1 MKNMTACFRRMT
13 FMLLAAIATLFAGC
27 YGNHHDGRLP
37 SVPVGVEAD
46 STCFYET
53 HHYGQ
58 NFNFVV
64 KADSLMLVRQ
74 QPVEILSRMHTDTIT
89 VYRGDHVAVA
99 EIRVLPTDSIDS
111 VWVQIARDQETFGWL
126 HESSLLPSVV
136 PDDPISQFIST
147 FSDVYLLIFLIVISV
162 ISVAYLMR
170 TIFKRNARIVHFN
183 DIPTFYPTALALTVA
198 AAAVLYSSIRMFAQD
213 TWQHFYFNPTLN
225 PFIVPPALGI
235 FLVSVWAMLIIGL
248 ATVDVVRGILPTG
261 EAFLYLCGLA
271 GVCALNYIIF
281 SITTLYYV
289 GYPLFIAYAAFAVYV
304 YVKRFG
310 RLYKDSFRKHGKS
323 T

>member
-1 MKNMTACFRRMT
+1 MTACFRRMT
-13 FMLLAAIATLFAGC
+13 FMLLAAITTLFAGC

-37 SVPVGVEAD
+37 SVAADVEAD

-99 EIRVLPTDSIDS
+99 EIRVLPADSIDS

-261 EAFLYLCGLA
+261 EALLYLCGLT

>member
-1 MKNMTACFRRMT
+1 MT

-37 SVPVGVEAD
+37 SAPVGVEAD

-99 EIRVLPTDSIDS
+99 EIRVLPADSIDS

-261 EAFLYLCGLA
+261 EALLYLCGLA

>member
-1 MKNMTACFRRMT
+1 MT

-99 EIRVLPTDSIDS
+99 EIRVLPADSIDS

-225 PFIVPPALGI
+225 PFIVPTALGI

-261 EAFLYLCGLA
+261 EALLYLCGLA

>member
-1 MKNMTACFRRMT
+1 MTACFRRMT

-37 SVPVGVEAD
+37 SVSADVEAD

-53 HHYGQ
+53 YHYGQ

-64 KADSLMLVRQ
+64 KVDSLMLVRQ

-99 EIRVLPTDSIDS
+99 EIRVLPADSIDS

-261 EAFLYLCGLA
+261 EALLYLCGLA

>member
-1 MKNMTACFRRMT
+1 MTACFRRMT

-99 EIRVLPTDSIDS
+99 EIRVLPADSIDS

-170 TIFKRNARIVHFN
+170 TIFKRNAHIVHFN

-261 EAFLYLCGLA
+261 EALLYLCGLA

>member
-1 MKNMTACFRRMT
+1 MKNMTACFRRMI

-99 EIRVLPTDSIDS
+99 EIRVLPADSIDS
-111 VWVQIARDQETFGWL
+111 VWAQIAREQETFGWL
-126 HESSLLPSVV
+126 HESSPLPSVV
-136 PDDPISQFIST
+136 PEHPISQFIST

-261 EAFLYLCGLA
+261 EALLYLCGLA

>member
-1 MKNMTACFRRMT
+1 MT

-37 SVPVGVEAD
+37 SVSADVEAD

-64 KADSLMLVRQ
+64 KVDSLMLVRQ

-99 EIRVLPTDSIDS
+99 EIRVLPADSIDS

-261 EAFLYLCGLA
+261 EALLYLCGLA

>member
-1 MKNMTACFRRMT
+1 MT

-99 EIRVLPTDSIDS
+99 EIRVLPADSIDS

-248 ATVDVVRGILPTG
+248 ATVDVVRGILPIG
-261 EAFLYLCGLA
+261 EALLYLCGLA

>member
-1 MKNMTACFRRMT
+1 MTACFRRMT

-261 EAFLYLCGLA
+261 EALLYLCGLA

>member
-1 MKNMTACFRRMT
+1 MTACFRRMT

-99 EIRVLPTDSIDS
+99 EIRVLPADSIDS

-136 PDDPISQFIST
+136 PDDTISQFIST

-261 EAFLYLCGLA
+261 EALLYLCGLA

>member
-1 MKNMTACFRRMT
+1 MT

-99 EIRVLPTDSIDS
+99 EIRVLPADSIDS
-111 VWVQIARDQETFGWL
+111 VWIQIARDQETFGWL

-261 EAFLYLCGLA
+261 EALLYLCGLA

>member
-1 MKNMTACFRRMT
+1 MI

-99 EIRVLPTDSIDS
+99 EIRVLPADSIDS

-261 EAFLYLCGLA
+261 EALLYLCGLA

>member
-1 MKNMTACFRRMT
+1 MT

-37 SVPVGVEAD
+37 SVPADVEAD

-99 EIRVLPTDSIDS
+99 EIRVLPADSIDS

-261 EAFLYLCGLA
+261 EALLYLCGLA

>member
-1 MKNMTACFRRMT
+1 MKLIEWIGTLLVVGFLLVSCHYPEPDYSVWNLTREQRDSLEFR
-13 FMLLAAIATLFAGC
+13 
-27 YGNHHDGRLP
+27 
-37 SVPVGVEAD
+37 S
-46 STCFYET
+46 T
-53 HHYGQ
+53 HHYGVNY
-58 NFNFVV
+58 NFKVL
-64 KADSLMLVRQ
+64 ADSLPLRQMLSADSLWV
-74 QPVEILSRMHTDTIT
+74 H
-89 VYRGDHVAVA
+89 RGDVLVVADFARMTSDTVHA
-99 EIRVLPTDSIDS
+99 
-111 VWVQIARDQETFGWL
+111 VWIKVARDQHTMGWVPEE
-126 HESSLLPSVV
+126 HLLESVV
-136 PDDPISQFIST
+136 PVDPISQFIST

-261 EAFLYLCGLA
+261 EALLYLCGLA

>member
-1 MKNMTACFRRMT
+1 MTACFRRMT

-37 SVPVGVEAD
+37 SVAADVEAD

-99 EIRVLPTDSIDS
+99 EIRVLPADSIDS

-261 EAFLYLCGLA
+261 EALLYLCGLT

>member
-1 MKNMTACFRRMT
+1 MTACFRRMT

-99 EIRVLPTDSIDS
+99 EIRVLPADSIDS

-261 EAFLYLCGLA
+261 EALLYLCGLA

-310 RLYKDSFRKHGKS
+310 RLYKDSFCKHGKS

>member
-1 MKNMTACFRRMT
+1 MTACFRRMT

-37 SVPVGVEAD
+37 SVSADVEAD

-99 EIRVLPTDSIDS
+99 EIRVLPADSIDS

-261 EAFLYLCGLA
+261 EALLYLCGLA

>member
-1 MKNMTACFRRMT
+1 MT

-27 YGNHHDGRLP
+27 YGNHHDGCLP
-37 SVPVGVEAD
+37 SVSADVEAD

-99 EIRVLPTDSIDS
+99 EIRVLPADSIDS

-261 EAFLYLCGLA
+261 EALLYLCGLA

>member
-1 MKNMTACFRRMT
+1 MTACFRRMT

-99 EIRVLPTDSIDS
+99 EIRVLPADSIDS

-225 PFIVPPALGI
+225 PFIVPPAIGI

-261 EAFLYLCGLA
+261 EALLYLCGLA

>member
-1 MKNMTACFRRMT
+1 MTACFRRMT

-99 EIRVLPTDSIDS
+99 EIRVLPADSIDS

-225 PFIVPPALGI
+225 PFIIPPALGI

-261 EAFLYLCGLA
+261 EALLYLCGLA

>member
-1 MKNMTACFRRMT
+1 MTACFRRMT

>member
-1 MKNMTACFRRMT
+1 MTACFRRMT

-99 EIRVLPTDSIDS
+99 EIRVLPADSIDS

-235 FLVSVWAMLIIGL
+235 FLVSVWAMLIISL

-261 EAFLYLCGLA
+261 EALLYLCGLA

>member
-1 MKNMTACFRRMT
+1 MT

-99 EIRVLPTDSIDS
+99 EIRVLPADSIDS

-261 EAFLYLCGLA
+261 EALLYLCGLA

-310 RLYKDSFRKHGKS
+310 RLYKDFFRKHGKS

>member
-1 MKNMTACFRRMT
+1 MT

-37 SVPVGVEAD
+37 SVPADVEAD

-261 EAFLYLCGLA
+261 EALLYLCGLA

>member
-1 MKNMTACFRRMT
+1 MT

>member
-1 MKNMTACFRRMT
+1 MT
-13 FMLLAAIATLFAGC
+13 FMLLAAIAILFAGC

-99 EIRVLPTDSIDS
+99 EIRVLPADSIDS

-261 EAFLYLCGLA
+261 EALLYLCGLA

>member
-1 MKNMTACFRRMT
+1 MT

-37 SVPVGVEAD
+37 SVSADVEAD

-64 KADSLMLVRQ
+64 KVDSLMLVRQ

-99 EIRVLPTDSIDS
+99 EIRVLPADSIDS

-213 TWQHFYFNPTLN
+213 TWQQFYFNPTLN

-261 EAFLYLCGLA
+261 EALLYLCGLA